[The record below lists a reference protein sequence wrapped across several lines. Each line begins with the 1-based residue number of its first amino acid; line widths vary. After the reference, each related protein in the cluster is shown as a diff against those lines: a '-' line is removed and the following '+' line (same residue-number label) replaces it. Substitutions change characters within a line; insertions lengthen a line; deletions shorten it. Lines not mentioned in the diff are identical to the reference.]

1 MLLHLLRHAEA
12 EPYQADDFSRSLR
25 EKGSKQARRIGCF
38 MKEQCFRPDVIL
50 TSPVLRARQTGEI
63 VAKLLGKADL
73 TEVPWAACGMLP
85 DVALTELSGFAKL
98 DSVLLVGHE
107 PDFSTLIASLI
118 GLARSESIQIAKASL
133 IGVNLPR
140 LQAGSGMLQ
149 YLLPVKFL

>member
-12 EPYQADDFSRSLR
+12 EPYQADDFSRVLT
-25 EKGSKQARRIGCF
+25 EKGSKQARRVGCF

-50 TSPVLRARQTGEI
+50 ISPVLRARQTGEI
-63 VAKLLGKADL
+63 VAKLLGKADI
-73 TEVPWAACGMLP
+73 TEVPWAACGMRP
-85 DVALTELSGFAKL
+85 DVALNELSGFAKL

-107 PDFSTLIASLI
+107 PDFSNLIASLI

-133 IGVNLPR
+133 IGVNLQR

>member
-12 EPYQADDFSRSLR
+12 EPYQVDDFSRSLT

-38 MKEQCFRPDVIL
+38 MKEQCLRPDVIL
-50 TSPVLRARQTGEI
+50 TSPVLRARQTAE
-63 VAKLLGKADL
+63 VVSKLLGKVDL
-73 TEVPWAACGMLP
+73 TEVPWAACGMNP
-85 DVALTELSGFAKL
+85 DAALTELSGFAKL

-107 PDFSTLIASLI
+107 PDFSLLIASLI
-118 GLARSESIQIAKASL
+118 GLGRSESIQVGKASL

-140 LQAGSGMLQ
+140 LQCGSGVLQ